1 MADHVMIVFTECRPG
16 EDEEFNAWYTGT
28 HVPDVLQLD
37 GFTAVQ
43 RFRQAATEQE
53 EGPTYLAVWEIE
65 GDVEAARRALANGP
79 PRFLS
84 PSYDPARTSIR
95 FYSAITER
103 IGAGDVGGGAGI
115 AAESADGAIDASVPS
130 S

>member
-28 HVPDVLQLD
+28 HVPDVLRLD

-43 RFRQAATEQE
+43 RFREAATEQE
-53 EGPTYLAVWEIE
+53 EGPTYLAVWEVE
-65 GDVEAARRALANGP
+65 GDVEAAKRALANGP

-84 PSYDPARTSIR
+84 PSHDPSRTSIR

-103 IGAGDVGGGAGI
+103 IAKAGLAEDART
-115 AAESADGAIDASVPS
+115 AADPVEWSIDSSVPS
-130 S
+130 R